1 MNSYIWISAAST
13 YQYVP
18 VRTSTSISNLVVGL
32 ALFSF
37 CIRHPFVRAI
47 LIISGFNVCPLTFLL
62 PFVVRRMFLF
72 AACFVTLATGTG
84 SGTGT
89 WHLVPRRRP
98 K

>member
-47 LIISGFNVCPLTFLL
+47 LIISGFKRLSAHLLAAFCGAANV
-62 PFVVRRMFLF
+62 PFCCVLRHASYR
-72 AACFVTLATGTG
+72 C
-84 SGTGT
+84 
-89 WHLVPRRRP
+89 RYR
-98 K
+98 